1 MKTYAVADLHGC
13 YNLYEK
19 IKEYIQP
26 EDMVYFLGDAI
37 DRGPDSWKLM
47 KTILGDPQFDYL
59 MGNHEDMFVDLL
71 KAYEKRKSKKFPG
84 DIEQCSSYRLVSYN
98 GGADTVKS
106 WVEEG
111 EDFKWKE
118 LLGQLPLRRY
128 YTNKKG
134 QQIAL
139 CHAGFTPGDENED
152 LLWDRDHFYADWDE
166 KNYPNVYVVHGHTP
180 WYYLDRKSEE
190 NPHMITYANGHKM
203 DIDCGSFFTGTTC
216 LLDLDTF
223 EPIYFK

>member
-1 MKTYAVADLHGC
+1 MKTYAIADLHGC

-19 IKEYIQP
+19 IKQYIQP

-47 KTILGDPQFDYL
+47 KAILNDPQFDYL
-59 MGNHEDMFVDLL
+59 MGNHEHMFVSLL
-71 KAYEKRKSKKFPG
+71 ENYEKRLSKLLIG
-84 DIEQCSSYRLVSYN
+84 GVEQCSYYRLVSYN

-134 QQIAL
+134 QQIIL

-152 LLWDRDHFYADWDE
+152 LLWDRDHFYVDWDE
-166 KNYPNVYVVHGHTP
+166 KNYPDVYVIHGHTP
-180 WYYLDRKSEE
+180 WYYINHESEE

-203 DIDCGSFFTGTTC
+203 DIDCGSFFTETTC